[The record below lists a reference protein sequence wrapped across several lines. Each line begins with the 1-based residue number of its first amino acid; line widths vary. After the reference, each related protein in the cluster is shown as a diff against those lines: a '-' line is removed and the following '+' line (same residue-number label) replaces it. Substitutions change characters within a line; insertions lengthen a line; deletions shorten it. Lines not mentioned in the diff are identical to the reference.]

1 MKCQF
6 FSTNTSLPSPNPG
19 ARRLRPKWQLDEG
32 SHIFSILFSLLSQF
46 TTFAPMKRE
55 IKGNACVFCASSAS
69 IDSRYLDAARELGT
83 LLARRGWRCVNG
95 GGAVGLM
102 GAVTD
107 GTLDAGG
114 EVTGV
119 IPKFMVD
126 NGWCYDRLE
135 DVIVTADMHQR
146 KQMMSEMADAVIAL
160 PGGVGTLEELLETL
174 TWRQLSL
181 VKVPVIILNTL
192 GYYDPLLAM
201 LGHAINEG
209 FMKPVHSRLWSVAST
224 PLEAIDMLEHAETI
238 EFESKY

>member
-1 MKCQF
+1 MKQ
-6 FSTNTSLPSPNPG
+6 
-19 ARRLRPKWQLDEG
+19 
-32 SHIFSILFSLLSQF
+32 
-46 TTFAPMKRE
+46 E
-55 IKGNACVFCASSAS
+55 IKGNVCVFCASSAD
-69 IDSRYLDAARELGT
+69 IDERYLLAARELGQR
-83 LLARRGWRCVNG
+83 LAEGGWRCVNG

-107 GTLDAGG
+107 GTLDADG

-135 DVIVTADMHQR
+135 DVIITPDMHQR

-160 PGGVGTLEELLETL
+160 PGGVGTFEELLETL
-174 TWRQLSL
+174 TWRQLGL

-192 GYYDPLLAM
+192 GYYDALLTM
-201 LGHAINEG
+201 LDHAINEG
-209 FMKPVHSRLWSVAST
+209 FMKSSHAALWQVAST
-224 PLEAIDMLEHAETI
+224 PAEAIALLKHTDNV

>member
-1 MKCQF
+1 
-6 FSTNTSLPSPNPG
+6 
-19 ARRLRPKWQLDEG
+19 
-32 SHIFSILFSLLSQF
+32 
-46 TTFAPMKRE
+46 MKRE
-55 IKGNACVFCASSAS
+55 IKGNVCVFCASSAN
-69 IDSRYLDAARELGT
+69 IDSRYLQAARELGR
-83 LLARRGWRCVNG
+83 LLAEGGWRCVNG

-107 GTLDAGG
+107 GTLDADG

-126 NGWCYDRLE
+126 NGWCYNRLE

-146 KQMMSEMADAVIAL
+146 KQMMSEMADAVIAM

-174 TWRQLSL
+174 TWRQLGL

-192 GYYDPLLAM
+192 GYYDALLAM
-201 LGHAINEG
+201 LQHAIDEG
-209 FMKPVHSRLWSVAST
+209 FMKPSHAQLWEVAAT
-224 PLEAIDMLEHAETI
+224 PAEAIALLDGGQPV

>member
-1 MKCQF
+1 
-6 FSTNTSLPSPNPG
+6 
-19 ARRLRPKWQLDEG
+19 
-32 SHIFSILFSLLSQF
+32 
-46 TTFAPMKRE
+46 MKRE
-55 IKGNACVFCASSAS
+55 MKGNVCVFCASSAN
-69 IDSRYLDAARELGT
+69 IDSQYLEAARELGS
-83 LLARRGWRCVNG
+83 LLAQGGWRCVNG

-126 NGWCYDRLE
+126 NGWCYDRLD
-135 DVIVTADMHQR
+135 DVVITADMHQR
-146 KQMMSEMADAVIAL
+146 KQMMSEMADAVIAM

-174 TWRQLSL
+174 TWRQLGL
-181 VKVPVIILNTL
+181 VKNPVIILNTS

-201 LGHAINEG
+201 LKHAIDEG
-209 FMKPVHSRLWSVAST
+209 FMKSSHAALWQVANT
-224 PLEAIDMLEHAETI
+224 PAEAISLLENPGTV

>member
-1 MKCQF
+1 MKQ
-6 FSTNTSLPSPNPG
+6 
-19 ARRLRPKWQLDEG
+19 
-32 SHIFSILFSLLSQF
+32 
-46 TTFAPMKRE
+46 E
-55 IKGNACVFCASSAS
+55 IKGNVCVFCASSAD
-69 IDSRYLDAARELGT
+69 IDERYLLAARELGQR
-83 LLARRGWRCVNG
+83 LAEGGWRCVNG

-135 DVIVTADMHQR
+135 DVIITPDMHQR

-160 PGGVGTLEELLETL
+160 PGGVGTFEELLETL
-174 TWRQLSL
+174 TWRQLGL

-192 GYYDPLLAM
+192 GYYDALLTM
-201 LGHAINEG
+201 LDHAINEG
-209 FMKPVHSRLWSVAST
+209 FMKSSHAALWQVAST
-224 PLEAIDMLEHAETI
+224 PAEAIALLEHTDNV

>member
-1 MKCQF
+1 
-6 FSTNTSLPSPNPG
+6 
-19 ARRLRPKWQLDEG
+19 
-32 SHIFSILFSLLSQF
+32 
-46 TTFAPMKRE
+46 MKRE
-55 IKGNACVFCASSAS
+55 NRGNVCVFCASSAN
-69 IDSRYLDAARELGT
+69 IDERYLEAARELGR
-83 LLARRGWRCVNG
+83 LLAEGGWRCVNG

-107 GTLDAGG
+107 GALDADG

-174 TWRQLSL
+174 TWRQLGL

-192 GYYDPLLAM
+192 GYYDGLLAM
-201 LGHAINEG
+201 LHHAIDEG
-209 FMKPVHSRLWSVAST
+209 FMKSSHAALWQVATT
-224 PLEAIDMLEHAETI
+224 PAEAIALLEDTKPL

>member
-1 MKCQF
+1 MKQ
-6 FSTNTSLPSPNPG
+6 
-19 ARRLRPKWQLDEG
+19 
-32 SHIFSILFSLLSQF
+32 
-46 TTFAPMKRE
+46 E
-55 IKGNACVFCASSAS
+55 IKGNVCVFCASSAN
-69 IDSRYLDAARELGT
+69 IDERYLLAARELGQR
-83 LLARRGWRCVNG
+83 LAEGGWRCVNG

-135 DVIVTADMHQR
+135 DVIITPDMHQR

-174 TWRQLSL
+174 TWRQLGL

-192 GYYDPLLAM
+192 GYYDALLTM
-201 LGHAINEG
+201 LDHAIDEG
-209 FMKPVHSRLWSVAST
+209 FMKSSHAALWQVAST
-224 PLEAIDMLEHAETI
+224 PAEAIALLKHTDNV